1 MAEPSKN
8 VGVDSLLPDGDTAFC
23 PYYHRAVEII
33 GRRWAGAV
41 IRSLLAGLCR
51 FNEIAEAVPGMSHRV
66 LAQRLRELEADGIL
80 VREVY
85 PETPV
90 RIEYRLTPK
99 GKALAEPV
107 VSITNWAENWLKAD
121 SPS

>member
-1 MAEPSKN
+1 MGDHPGR
-8 VGVDSLLPDGDTAFC
+8 VGAGSLLRQGDTAFC
-23 PYYHRAVEII
+23 PQYHRAIEII

-51 FNEIAEAVPGMSHRV
+51 FNEIAEATPGMSHRV
-66 LAQRLRELEADGIL
+66 LAQRLRDLEADGIL

-99 GKALAEPV
+99 GRALAEPV
-107 VSITNWAENWLKAD
+107 VSITEWAERWLRAD
-121 SPS
+121 EET